1 MKFNMAAA
9 AILNLLFCPLWSN
22 GLFSVAASYITAKFR
37 YLCQS
42 AAEILLFVQKSKMAA
57 AAILDL
63 IFVQYFGIPACRTS
77 SVIHMPN
84 FVQICAIVNEL

>member
-1 MKFNMAAA
+1 LM
-9 AILNLLFCPLWSN
+9 
-22 GLFSVAASYITAKFR
+22 
-37 YLCQS
+37 
-42 AAEILLFVQKSKMAA
+42 FVQKSKMAA

-84 FVQICAIVNEL
+84 FVKICAIVNEL